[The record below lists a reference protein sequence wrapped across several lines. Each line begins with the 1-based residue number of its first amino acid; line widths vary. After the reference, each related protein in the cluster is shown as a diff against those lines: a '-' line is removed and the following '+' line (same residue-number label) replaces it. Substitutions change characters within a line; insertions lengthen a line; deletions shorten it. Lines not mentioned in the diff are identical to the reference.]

1 MKHSEQFQFI
11 GHISPQV
18 VQAGAQATV
27 SENIDTQGFSGG
39 RLIITVM
46 LGTLADSVGRCTV
59 QESDNSDFTGTSVV
73 LTAQGKD
80 IEGVD
85 RSLPDDTADNSDMVF
100 DVALTPE
107 RKRYMKVTWLAA
119 NTGGRF
125 GSYVSVSAI
134 LLGRQLGSE
143 VTTAKA
149 TKRNNSRLYRK

>member
-18 VQAGAQATV
+18 VLAGAQASV
-27 SENIDTQGFSGG
+27 SEVIDTAGFAGG

-46 LGTLADSVGRCTV
+46 QGTMADSVGKCTLFEGDSSSNQTQTV
-59 QESDNSDFTGTSVV
+59 ARIEGTD
-73 LTAQGKD
+73 AD
-80 IEGVD
+80 GVD
-85 RSLPDDTADNSDMVF
+85 RDFPDATSDNLDIVF
-100 DVALTPE
+100 DVPLNPE
-107 RKRYMKVTWLAA
+107 RKRYFRVDWRAA
-119 NTGGRF
+119 STGGRF
-125 GSYVSVSAI
+125 GNYVAVSAI